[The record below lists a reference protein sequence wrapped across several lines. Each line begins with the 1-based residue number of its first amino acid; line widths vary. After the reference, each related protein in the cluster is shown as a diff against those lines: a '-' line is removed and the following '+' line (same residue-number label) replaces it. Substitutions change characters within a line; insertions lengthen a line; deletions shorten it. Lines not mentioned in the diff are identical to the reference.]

1 MLADTAGSILTGVS
15 ALGTLILAF
24 ATFYLARSAVQG
36 RLDGLAPRVV
46 VTKLTVE
53 DQALSYPTK
62 LPGIP
67 QPFTGEWNM
76 TLQGDHRLG
85 IRASGQVRNESEVT
99 ALMQFDLPAD
109 HQVTEVVKEAD
120 TGSGP
125 GPNGLT
131 LQGGWWVLPPKTRAF
146 FKLTWWRPAK
156 EWMQSTERAG
166 SDAITSTPTTH
177 VQLRVR
183 GASGKTVD
191 TWDLGFGSYVVQPN
205 PTKDGWVVCLGLPTS
220 PPGSI
225 PYLMATVGL
234 MQRRYPWRTKSQ

>member
-1 MLADTAGSILTGVS
+1 MLADTAGSILTGIS

-24 ATFYLARSAVQG
+24 VTFYLARSAVQG

-99 ALMQFDLPAD
+99 ALMQFDLPAG
-109 HQVTEVVKEAD
+109 HQATEVVEEAD
-120 TGSGP
+120 TGGGP
-125 GPNGLT
+125 GPLGLT
-131 LQGGWWVLPPKTRAF
+131 CKAAGGSFRRRRGPSSSSLGGDQPRNGCKPPKELAGMR
-146 FKLTWWRPAK
+146 LLRRPPL
-156 EWMQSTERAG
+156 M
-166 SDAITSTPTTH
+166 
-177 VQLRVR
+177 
-183 GASGKTVD
+183 
-191 TWDLGFGSYVVQPN
+191 FG
-205 PTKDGWVVCLGLPTS
+205 
-220 PPGSI
+220 
-225 PYLMATVGL
+225 
-234 MQRRYPWRTKSQ
+234 